1 MDGASRWQR
10 FRNVTLP
17 GLRPVFVFVITVTIL
32 ASANMFGQAYL
43 TTQGAPSEKT
53 RTAIMFI
60 AEEGFQDAHMGSA
73 AAMSY
78 VLAVFLMALSA
89 GVFFFFRRGEERA

>member
-1 MDGASRWQR
+1 
-10 FRNVTLP
+10 
-17 GLRPVFVFVITVTIL
+17 VFVFVVTVTIL

-43 TTQGAPSEKT
+43 TTQGAPAEKT

-60 AEEGFQDAHMGSA
+60 AEEGFGDYHLGSA

-89 GVFFFFRRGEERA
+89 GVFFFFRDRDAGERR